1 MIKILFQN
9 LLLYKTIIIIIIF
22 HLIKNIIFVSLYIY
36 NRWTKFPRQFIHLKK
51 KKGIKELTILIQTNH
66 LHALSSR
73 NRVEKR
79 KREERERENEQ
90 SNSA

>member
-1 MIKILFQN
+1 MDEIST
-9 LLLYKTIIIIIIF
+9 TIYPF
-22 HLIKNIIFVSLYIY
+22 
-36 NRWTKFPRQFIHLKK
+36 KK
-51 KKGIKELTILIQTNH
+51 KKKRMKELTTLIQTND

-79 KREERERENEQ
+79 KREERERENEE